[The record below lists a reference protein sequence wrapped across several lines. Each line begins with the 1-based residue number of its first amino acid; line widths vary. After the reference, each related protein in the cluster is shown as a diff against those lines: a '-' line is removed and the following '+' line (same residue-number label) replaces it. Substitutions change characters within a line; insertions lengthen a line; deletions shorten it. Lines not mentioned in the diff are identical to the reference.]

1 MKELTRSTVL
11 ALYDSNAKT
20 KIRADASTYRLG
32 AVLLQSH
39 EGEEWKPI
47 AYTSKSMTKTEKCYS
62 QIEKEALAL
71 ALVWAC
77 EKFADYVIS
86 KHIQIERPQIPGTST
101 GCNATG
107 QVATENIE
115 ISTTPH
121 KI

>member
-86 KHIQIERPQIPGTST
+86 KHIQIEIDHKSLVPLLG
-101 GCNATG
+101 AT
-107 QVATENIE
+107 QLDRLPLRILRF
-115 ISTTPH
+115 
-121 KI
+121 